1 MNIFFKQFKELYS
14 EIVVMIKEGDID
26 IIGLECLCGL
36 QKIFLVEDEVQ
47 CVYFIVFEKKILYC
61 FGGMISIW
69 LYLLNIK
76 LINFYKI

>member
-26 IIGLECLCGL
+26 KIGLECLCGL

-47 CVYFIVFEKKILYC
+47 CIDILL
-61 FGGMISIW
+61 F
-69 LYLLNIK
+69 LKNICYNV
-76 LINFYKI
+76 LEV